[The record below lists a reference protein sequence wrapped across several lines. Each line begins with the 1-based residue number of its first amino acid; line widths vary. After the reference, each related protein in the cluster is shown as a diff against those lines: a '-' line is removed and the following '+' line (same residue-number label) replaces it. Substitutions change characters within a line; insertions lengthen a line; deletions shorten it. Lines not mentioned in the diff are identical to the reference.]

1 MLKSSIPTGRVA
13 KRVLGPH
20 QSFPERRRTI
30 RTYGLRSLY
39 SQSDFL
45 AMRHFAAFDG
55 VRAIAALMVVFFH
68 FGGSRSVSTNGWL
81 GVHLFFVLSGF
92 LITTLLL
99 REERVTGRV
108 SLVDFWIRR
117 VVRIAP
123 AYYVALGLTVLVL
136 VTNKQWQL
144 LSGPKAIWY
153 FVSFNPEYSTPL
165 TMSFTQAWTI
175 GIEQKF
181 YLLWPV
187 IAFLVVGPVLARRMA
202 VWAVAMGTLVVL
214 AVTWSSLCVHYSVIL
229 MGCGLALL
237 MDSPQG
243 FALVRPLTT
252 RVGALAALAALAV
265 VQLHADELNVRYPSQ
280 VPTILLYGLCATLV
294 LPGLCAGTPT
304 ARVLACAPLRWLGQR
319 SYSIYLVQVLAG
331 ILVTVMF
338 AMPDLDYTK
347 TVMVVVVSALMADLI
362 FRYVERP
369 AIELA
374 KVITRRRRKAVEVRG
389 PVAQLAGAFDEVIPD
404 VPTVPAPR
412 VPAQAPSLTSP
423 RGGPPR

>member
-1 MLKSSIPTGRVA
+1 MEA
-13 KRVLGPH
+13 A
-20 QSFPERRRTI
+20 I

-55 VRAIAALMVVFFH
+55 VRAIAAVMVVFFH

-117 VVRIAP
+117 ILRIAP

-237 MDSPQG
+237 MDSPRG

-265 VQLHADELNVRYPSQ
+265 VQLHADELNLRYPSQ
-280 VPTILLYGLCATLV
+280 ARPSCSTGCARRWCCRVCAPAHPPHGCWRV
-294 LPGLCAGTPT
+294 LLCAGSANAPTRSIWSRCSPGSWSRSCSPCRTSTTPRPSWWWWS
-304 ARVLACAPLRWLGQR
+304 AR
-319 SYSIYLVQVLAG
+319 
-331 ILVTVMF
+331 
-338 AMPDLDYTK
+338 
-347 TVMVVVVSALMADLI
+347 
-362 FRYVERP
+362 
-369 AIELA
+369 
-374 KVITRRRRKAVEVRG
+374 
-389 PVAQLAGAFDEVIPD
+389 
-404 VPTVPAPR
+404 
-412 VPAQAPSLTSP
+412 
-423 RGGPPR
+423 